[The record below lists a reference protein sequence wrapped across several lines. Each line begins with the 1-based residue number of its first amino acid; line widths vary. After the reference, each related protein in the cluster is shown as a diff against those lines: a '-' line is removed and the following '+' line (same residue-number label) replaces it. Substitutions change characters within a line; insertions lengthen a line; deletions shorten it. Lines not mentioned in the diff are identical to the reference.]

1 MFAEIVVLVSIS
13 KPVKSFY
20 SQNAECLWT
29 FFTMDILRRYIPYSR
44 VPSFAWRCNAV
55 LFTLSE
61 YLISRNKLSS
71 EALVQLNAAY
81 HSTCRGR
88 TYWYINELLT
98 YRYTWRE
105 KRKMINIY
113 YIVRLHRKKIK
124 SKVISSL
131 KFPLL
136 RLPIGAWRWRAWHG
150 RALGIVP
157 IRGML

>member
-13 KPVKSFY
+13 KPVKSCY

-29 FFTMDILRRYIPYSR
+29 FFTVDILRRYIPYSH

-55 LFTLSE
+55 FTLSE
-61 YLISRNKLSS
+61 YFISRNKLSS
-71 EALVQLNAAY
+71 KALVQPNAAY
-81 HSTCRGR
+81 HSTCRCR
-88 TYWYINELLT
+88 TYWYINKLLT

-136 RLPIGAWRWRAWHG
+136 RLPIGAWRWRACHG
-150 RALGIVP
+150 RALEIVP
-157 IRGML
+157 IRGTL

>member
-13 KPVKSFY
+13 KPVKSCY

-29 FFTMDILRRYIPYSR
+29 FFTVDILRRYIPYSR

-71 EALVQLNAAY
+71 EALVQPNAAY

-88 TYWYINELLT
+88 TYWYIRDFWHTDIHEE
-98 YRYTWRE
+98 RKE
-105 KRKMINIY
+105 KWSTFIILY
-113 YIVRLHRKKIK
+113 VCTEKKIK
-124 SKVISSL
+124 SEVINSL
-131 KFPLL
+131 KFPRL

-150 RALGIVP
+150 RALEIVP
-157 IRGML
+157 IRGTL